1 MNLEREKRQEAI
13 LLSLKKCDYLTRE
26 QFQKMH
32 DLGKPRNAHR
42 VLNEMDEFI
51 SSFTNDRKYV
61 YYLNKDGR
69 ERVGATKIRKK
80 TAMINHFLMRND
92 LYIALGR
99 PSSWKNEVKI
109 TIPNTKISIVSDSI
123 FVSNKIHHFV
133 EVDYK
138 QTISKN
144 TVKIKRYQQLASF
157 NPQFALIWITTTPY
171 RKKKLLSLCEGL
183 NVQVYLWDDIK

>member
-42 VLNEMDEFI
+42 ILNEMEEFI

-123 FVSNKIHHFV
+123 FISNKTHYFV

-138 QTISKN
+138 QTMSKN

-157 NPQFALIWITTTPY
+157 NSQFALIWITTTPY
-171 RKKKLLSLCEGL
+171 RKKKLQLLCEGL